1 MYHFEKTEFIKD
13 EELCKIWNLQK
24 INICRYDEEEKEDMQ
39 LIRIKEN
46 LLATEKYGKIFCE
59 ILKSKNSISE
69 DDFKKVFAEG
79 ELERD
84 RYISVIEN
92 LVYYAYYGQE
102 ICRINNK
109 LEGLEKRKDLLE
121 MIQGGMENGTV
132 LYFRNEIE

>member
-39 LIRIKEN
+39 LIRIKEI
-46 LLATEKYGKIFCE
+46 LLTTEKYGKIFCE
-59 ILKSKNSISE
+59 ILKSKDSISE
-69 DDFKKVFAEG
+69 DDFKKVFPEG
-79 ELERD
+79 ELKRD
-84 RYISVIEN
+84 MYISVIEN
-92 LVYYAYYGQE
+92 LVYYAYYGQA

-121 MIQGGMENGTV
+121 MIPGGMENGTV

>member
-1 MYHFEKTEFIKD
+1 MYHFEKAEFIKD
-13 EELCKIWNLQK
+13 EELSKIWNSQK
-24 INICRYDEEEKEDMQ
+24 INLCRYDEEK
-39 LIRIKEN
+39 KEN
-46 LLATEKYGKIFCE
+46 LLTTEKYGKIFCE